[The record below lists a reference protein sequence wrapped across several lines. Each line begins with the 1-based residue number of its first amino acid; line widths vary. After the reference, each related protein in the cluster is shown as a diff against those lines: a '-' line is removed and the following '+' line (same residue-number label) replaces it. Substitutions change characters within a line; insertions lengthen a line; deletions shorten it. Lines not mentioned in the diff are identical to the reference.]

1 MVLRAGIKPRRQR
14 RQPPASWNNALG
26 DADDRIYFG
35 GFGIRRDRP
44 IASARQTRR
53 ACQHRSLRQALRRP

>member
-1 MVLRAGIKPRRQR
+1 M
-14 RQPPASWNNALG
+14 G

>member
-1 MVLRAGIKPRRQR
+1 L
-14 RQPPASWNNALG
+14 SNALG

-44 IASARQTRR
+44 IASA
-53 ACQHRSLRQALRRP
+53 L